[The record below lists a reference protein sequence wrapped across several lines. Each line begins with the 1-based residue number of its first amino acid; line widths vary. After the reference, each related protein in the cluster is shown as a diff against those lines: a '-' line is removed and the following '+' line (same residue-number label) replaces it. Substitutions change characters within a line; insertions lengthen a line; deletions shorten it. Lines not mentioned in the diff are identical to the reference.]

1 MLNLKPKNLS
11 NKRLQFEIAA
21 CLVVFGVS
29 ALLSVSSA
37 SAKGGTASLPSAS
50 GSSSGSGKGGGIDSV
65 PSISI
70 STSTSS
76 PSTAPITVPIS
87 APAST
92 SSASSSG
99 KNGSG
104 SLASLPR
111 LEPSNLSNFIANK
124 QEAIALGKALFWEM
138 RAGGNGVQACASC
151 HFHAG
156 ADTRS
161 KNQLHPDSNNVF
173 AFGGPNYQLKTS
185 DYPFVQF
192 ADMSNQN
199 SQLVHDN
206 HIVAGSQ
213 GVFNETFLAVTPNQA
228 HDITQINADTLY
240 DVNGVNTRQTTGRNT
255 PAVINAVFNLRNF
268 WDGRAQT
275 IFNGADPF
283 GKRDA
288 GAKVYRSAL
297 PSSPQSVLNV
307 ANATAITLDNSALAS
322 QVSGPPNNHVEMSA
336 DGRSF
341 PDLGHKMLSMRA
353 LEGQA
358 VAADD
363 GVLGAYRAGDGNGLI
378 RTYEDMA
385 RSAFK
390 PDWWNAST
398 AVTINGKSYSQLEAN
413 FSLVFPLAVQLY
425 EATLVSDKA
434 PFDKYA
440 EGNRNALTKEQ
451 QKGMDIFNGKGHC
464 SNCHTGPAFSSA
476 AMQLN
481 NNPNERLVREF
492 MGNDQLAVHD
502 KGFYNIGVTR
512 TQDDLGIGGTDPFG
526 KPLSFSRLAQSLGSA
541 GFASLEQQAP
551 NLNVSPNERVAVDGT
566 FKVPS
571 LRNVSLTAPY
581 FHNGSAATLMQV
593 VEFYNRGGNFA
604 ANNIDNLAPDIKPLH
619 LSQSDKKA
627 LVAFLESLT
636 DPRVAKHAAP
646 FDHPQLYVPNGEVGD
661 DTSVTMD
668 GYRNGM
674 DDLLEIPA
682 SGGGG
687 YSSNAVS
694 SFLGL

>member
-1 MLNLKPKNLS
+1 MFNLKLKKPCYKQLHT
-11 NKRLQFEIAA
+11 EVAA
-21 CLVVFGVS
+21 SLVVLGVL
-29 ALLSVSSA
+29 ALFSVSNA

-50 GSSSGSGKGGGIDSV
+50 GSTSVSGKGGVDTT
-65 PSISI
+65 PSN
-70 STSTSS
+70 ST
-76 PSTAPITVPIS
+76 
-87 APAST
+87 PAST
-92 SSASSSG
+92 GGTSSSG
-99 KNGSG
+99 KNGGG

-111 LEPSNLSNFIANK
+111 PEPSNLSDFIANK

-138 RAGGNGVQACASC
+138 RTGGNGVQGCASC

-173 AFGGPNYQLKTS
+173 AFGGPNYQLKTT

-199 SQLVHDN
+199 SKMVRDN

-213 GVFNETFLAVTPNQA
+213 GVFDETFLAVTPNQA
-228 HDITQINADTLY
+228 HDVTQINVDPVY
-240 DVNGVNTRQTTGRNT
+240 NVNGVNTRQSTGRNT
-255 PAVINAVFNLRNF
+255 PSVINAVFNLRNF

-297 PSSPQSVLNV
+297 PSNPQSVLNV
-307 ANATAITLDNSALAS
+307 ANATAIRLDNSALAS

-363 GVLGAYRAGDGNGLI
+363 SVLGAYSASDGNGLT

-385 RSAFK
+385 RTAFK
-390 PDWWNAST
+390 PDWWNANT
-398 AVTINGKSYSQLEAN
+398 PVTINGKSYSQLEAN
-413 FSLVFPLAVQLY
+413 FSLVFPLAIQLY

-434 PFDKYA
+434 PFDKFV
-440 EGNRNALTKEQ
+440 EGNASALTREQ

-464 SNCHTGPAFSSA
+464 SNCHTGPAFTNA
-476 AMQLN
+476 INQGGN
-481 NNPNERLVREF
+481 NTKERLVREI
-492 MGNDQLAVHD
+492 MGNGQLAVHD

-512 TQDDLGIGGTDPFG
+512 TQDDLGAGGTDPFG
-526 KPLSFSRLAQSLGSA
+526 RPLSFSRLAQSLGSA
-541 GFASLEQQAP
+541 GFASLEQQSP
-551 NLNVSPNERVAVDGT
+551 NLNVSPSEHVAVDGA

-581 FHNGSAATLMQV
+581 FHNGSATTLMQV

-604 ANNIDNLAPDIKPLH
+604 ANNVDNLAPNIKPLQ
-619 LSQSDKKA
+619 LSQSDKQA

-661 DTSVTMD
+661 DTSIAID
-668 GYRNGM
+668 GYRDGQ
-674 DDLLEIPA
+674 DDLMEIPA
-682 SGGGG
+682 SGSGG
-687 YSSNAVS
+687 YSGIAVK

>member
-1 MLNLKPKNLS
+1 MFNIDLKKPCYKQLHTEVVAS
-11 NKRLQFEIAA
+11 
-21 CLVVFGVS
+21 LVLLGVL
-29 ALLSVSSA
+29 ALLSVSTA
-37 SAKGGTASLPSAS
+37 SAKGGTASLPSVS
-50 GSSSGSGKGGGIDSV
+50 GSTSVSGKGG
-65 PSISI
+65 
-70 STSTSS
+70 
-76 PSTAPITVPIS
+76 
-87 APAST
+87 
-92 SSASSSG
+92 
-99 KNGSG
+99 G

-111 LEPSNLSNFIANK
+111 PEPSNLSDFIANK

-138 RAGGNGVQACASC
+138 RTGGNGVQACASC

-199 SQLVHDN
+199 SQIVRDN
-206 HIVAGSQ
+206 HIVAGSH
-213 GVFNETFLAVTPNQA
+213 GVFNETFLAVVPNQA
-228 HDITQINADTLY
+228 HDVTQINVDPVY
-240 DVNGVNTRQTTGRNT
+240 NVNGVNTRQTTGRNT
-255 PAVINAVFNLRNF
+255 PPVINAVFNLRNF
-268 WDGRAQT
+268 WDGRGQT
-275 IFNGADPF
+275 IFNGANPF

-297 PSSPQSVLNV
+297 PSNPQSVLNV

-322 QVSGPPNNHVEMSA
+322 QVSGPADNHVEMSA

-363 GVLGAYRAGDGNGLI
+363 SVLGAYRASDGNGLT

-385 RSAFK
+385 RTAFK
-390 PDWWNAST
+390 PDWWNANT
-398 AVTINGKSYSQLEAN
+398 PVTINGKSYSQLEAN
-413 FSLVFPLAVQLY
+413 FSLVFPLAIQLY
-425 EATLVSDKA
+425 EATLISDKA
-434 PFDKYA
+434 PFDKFA
-440 EGNRNALTKEQ
+440 EGNNSALTKDQ

-464 SNCHTGPAFSSA
+464 SKCHTGPAFTIA
-476 AMQLN
+476 INQGGN
-481 NNPNERLVREF
+481 TTQRLVREI
-492 MGNDQLAVHD
+492 MGNGQLAVHD
-502 KGFYNIGVTR
+502 NGFFNIGVTR
-512 TQDDLGIGGTDPFG
+512 TQDDAGAGGTDPFG
-526 KPLSFSRLAQSLGSA
+526 RPLSFSRLAQSLGSA
-541 GFASLEQQAP
+541 GFASLEQKSP
-551 NLNVSPNERVAVDGT
+551 NLNVSPSERVAVDGA

-571 LRNVSLTAPY
+571 LRNVALTAPY
-581 FHNGSAATLMQV
+581 FHNGSLATLMQV

-604 ANNIDNLAPDIKPLH
+604 ANNIDNLAPNIQPLH
-619 LSQSDKKA
+619 LSQSDKQA

-661 DTSVTMD
+661 NTSVAID
-668 GYRNGM
+668 GFRNGE
-674 DDLLEIPA
+674 DDLMEIPA
-682 SGGGG
+682 SGSGG
-687 YSSNAVS
+687 YSGNAVS

>member
-1 MLNLKPKNLS
+1 MFNLKLKKPCYKLLHIEVVAS
-11 NKRLQFEIAA
+11 
-21 CLVVFGVS
+21 LVVLGVL
-29 ALLSVSSA
+29 ALFSVSNA
-37 SAKGGTASLPSAS
+37 SAKGGTASLPSTS
-50 GSSSGSGKGGGIDSV
+50 GSTSVSGRGGGGEDSV
-65 PSISI
+65 PSNSTPASI
-70 STSTSS
+70 SSS
-76 PSTAPITVPIS
+76 
-87 APAST
+87 
-92 SSASSSG
+92 SSSG
-99 KNGSG
+99 KNGGGKNGGG

-111 LEPSNLSNFIANK
+111 PEPSNLSDFIANK

-138 RAGGNGVQACASC
+138 RTGGNGVQGCASC

-173 AFGGPNYQLKTS
+173 AFGGPNYQLKTT

-199 SQLVHDN
+199 SPIVRDN

-213 GVFNETFLAVTPNQA
+213 GVFNETFLAVIPDQA
-228 HDITQINADTLY
+228 HDVTQINVDPLY

-255 PAVINAVFNLRNF
+255 PSVVNAVFNLRNF

-297 PSSPQSVLNV
+297 PSNPQSVLNV
-307 ANATAITLDNSALAS
+307 ANATVITLDNSALAS

-363 GVLGAYRAGDGNGLI
+363 SVLGAYSASDGIGLT

-385 RSAFK
+385 RTAFK
-390 PDWWNAST
+390 PDWWNANT
-398 AVTINGKSYSQLEAN
+398 PVTINGKSYSQLEAN
-413 FSLVFPLAVQLY
+413 FSLVFPLAIQLY
-425 EATLVSDKA
+425 EATLVSDNA
-434 PFDKYA
+434 PFDKFV
-440 EGNRNALTKEQ
+440 EGNASALTREQ
-451 QKGMDIFNGKGHC
+451 QKGMDIFSGKGHC
-464 SNCHTGPAFSSA
+464 SKCHTGPAFTA
-476 AMQLN
+476 AINQGGN
-481 NNPNERLVREF
+481 NTERLVREI
-492 MGNDQLAVHD
+492 MGNGQLAVHD

-512 TQDDLGIGGTDPFG
+512 TQDDPGAGGKDPFG
-526 KPLSFSRLAQSLGSA
+526 RPLSFSRLAQSLGSA
-541 GFASLEQQAP
+541 GFASMEQQAP
-551 NLNVSPNERVAVDGT
+551 NLNVSPNERVAVDGA

-593 VEFYNRGGNFA
+593 VEFYSRGGNFA
-604 ANNIDNLAPDIKPLH
+604 ANNIDNLAPNIQPLH
-619 LSQSDKKA
+619 LSQSDKQA

-661 DTSVTMD
+661 DTAVTID
-668 GYRNGM
+668 GFRNGM
-674 DDLLEIPA
+674 DDLMEIPA
-682 SGGGG
+682 TGSGG
-687 YSSNAVS
+687 YSGNAIK

>member
-1 MLNLKPKNLS
+1 MFNLKLKKPCYKQLHTEVVAS
-11 NKRLQFEIAA
+11 
-21 CLVVFGVS
+21 LVVLGVL
-29 ALLSVSSA
+29 ALLSVSTA
-37 SAKGGTASLPSAS
+37 SAKGGTASLPSTSGNPSVSGKGGGEVSVPSNSTPAS
-50 GSSSGSGKGGGIDSV
+50 TSSSSGSGKNGG
-65 PSISI
+65 
-70 STSTSS
+70 
-76 PSTAPITVPIS
+76 
-87 APAST
+87 
-92 SSASSSG
+92 G
-99 KNGSG
+99 KNGGG
-104 SLASLPR
+104 SLASLARP
-111 LEPSNLSNFIANK
+111 EPSNLSDFIANK

-138 RAGGNGVQACASC
+138 RTGGNGVQGCASC

-199 SQLVHDN
+199 SQIVRDN

-213 GVFNETFLAVTPNQA
+213 GVFNETFLAVVPNQA
-228 HDITQINADTLY
+228 HDVTQINVDPLY
-240 DVNGVNTRQTTGRNT
+240 NVNGVNTRQTTGRNT
-255 PAVINAVFNLRNF
+255 PPVINAVFNLRNF

-288 GAKVYRSAL
+288 SAKVYRSAL
-297 PSSPQSVLNV
+297 PSDPQSVLNV

-336 DGRSF
+336 GGRSF

-363 GVLGAYRAGDGNGLI
+363 SVLGAYSASDGNGLT

-385 RSAFK
+385 RTAFK

-398 AVTINGKSYSQLEAN
+398 PVTINGKSYSQLEAN
-413 FSLVFPLAVQLY
+413 FSLVFPLAIQLY

-434 PFDKYA
+434 PFDKFA
-440 EGNRNALTKEQ
+440 EGNASALTKDQ
-451 QKGMDIFNGKGHC
+451 QKGMNIFNGKGHC
-464 SNCHTGPAFSSA
+464 SKCHTGPAFTVA
-476 AMQLN
+476 INQGGN
-481 NNPNERLVREF
+481 TTQRLVREI
-492 MGNDQLAVHD
+492 MGNGQLAVHD
-502 KGFYNIGVTR
+502 NGFYNIGVTR
-512 TQDDLGIGGTDPFG
+512 TQDDAGVGGTDPFG
-526 KPLSFSRLAQSLGSA
+526 RPLSFSRLAQSLGSA
-541 GFASLEQQAP
+541 GYASMEQQAP
-551 NLNVSPNERVAVDGT
+551 NLNVLPSERVAVDGA

-571 LRNVSLTAPY
+571 LRNVALTAPY

-593 VEFYNRGGNFA
+593 VEFYSRGGNFA
-604 ANNIDNLAPDIKPLH
+604 ANNIDNLAPNIQPLH
-619 LSQSDKKA
+619 LSQSDKQA

-661 DTSVTMD
+661 DTSVAID
-668 GYRNGM
+668 GFRNGQ
-674 DDLLEIPA
+674 DDLMEIPA
-682 SGGGG
+682 SGSGG
-687 YSSNAVS
+687 YTNNAVS

>member
-1 MLNLKPKNLS
+1 MFNLKLKKPCYKQLHT
-11 NKRLQFEIAA
+11 EVAA
-21 CLVVFGVS
+21 SLVILGVV
-29 ALLSVSSA
+29 ALLSVSTA

-50 GSSSGSGKGGGIDSV
+50 GNTSVSGKGGVDSV
-65 PSISI
+65 PSN
-70 STSTSS
+70 
-76 PSTAPITVPIS
+76 STA
-87 APAST
+87 AST
-92 SSASSSG
+92 SSSSSSG
-99 KNGSG
+99 KNGGG
-104 SLASLPR
+104 SLASLARP
-111 LEPSNLSNFIANK
+111 EPSNLSDFIANK
-124 QEAIALGKALFWEM
+124 QEAIALGKALYWEM
-138 RAGGNGVQACASC
+138 RTGGNGVQACASC
-151 HFHAG
+151 HFNAG
-156 ADTRS
+156 ADARS

-173 AFGGPNYQLKTS
+173 AFGGPNYQLKTT
-185 DYPFVQF
+185 DFPFVQF
-192 ADMSNQN
+192 ADMSNHN
-199 SQLVHDN
+199 SPLIRDN

-213 GVFNETFLAVTPNQA
+213 GVFNETFLAIVPNQA
-228 HDITQINADTLY
+228 HDVTQINVDPLFN
-240 DVNGVNTRQTTGRNT
+240 VNGVNTRQTTGRNT
-255 PAVINAVFNLRNF
+255 PSVINAVFNLRNF

-297 PSSPQSVLNV
+297 PSNPQSVLNV

-322 QVSGPPNNHVEMSA
+322 QVSGPANNHVEMSA

-363 GVLGAYRAGDGNGLI
+363 SVLGAYRAGDGNGLT

-385 RSAFK
+385 RTAFK
-390 PDWWNAST
+390 PDWWNANT
-398 AVTINGKSYSQLEAN
+398 PVTINGKSYSQLEAN
-413 FSLVFPLAVQLY
+413 FSLVFPLAIQLY

-434 PFDKYA
+434 PFDKFA
-440 EGNRNALTKEQ
+440 EGNNSALTKDQ

-464 SNCHTGPAFSSA
+464 SKCHTGPAFTIA
-476 AMQLN
+476 INQGGN
-481 NNPNERLVREF
+481 TTQRLVREI
-492 MGNDQLAVHD
+492 MGNGQLAVHD
-502 KGFYNIGVTR
+502 NGFFNIGVTR
-512 TQDDLGIGGTDPFG
+512 TQDDAGAGGTDPFG
-526 KPLSFSRLAQSLGSA
+526 RPLSFSRLAQSLGSA
-541 GFASLEQQAP
+541 GFASLEQKSP
-551 NLNVSPNERVAVDGT
+551 NLNVSPSERVAVDGA

-571 LRNVSLTAPY
+571 LRNVALTAPY

-604 ANNIDNLAPDIKPLH
+604 ANNIDNLAPNIQPLH
-619 LSQSDKKA
+619 LSQSDKLA

-661 DTSVTMD
+661 DSAID
-668 GYRNGM
+668 GYRNGN
-674 DDLLEIPA
+674 DDLMEIPA
-682 SGGGG
+682 CGSGG

>member
-1 MLNLKPKNLS
+1 MFNLKLKKPCN
-11 NKRLQFEIAA
+11 RLLQAEIAA
-21 CLVVFGVS
+21 YLVVLGTS
-29 ALLSVSSA
+29 TLLYGSTAL
-37 SAKGGTASLPSAS
+37 AKGGTASLPSTSAS
-50 GSSSGSGKGGGIDSV
+50 SSTSGSGKGRGADSV
-65 PSISI
+65 PSSA
-70 STSTSS
+70 TAANTSS
-76 PSTAPITVPIS
+76 SSLAS
-87 APAST
+87 AST
-92 SSASSSG
+92 SSASNSG
-99 KNGSG
+99 KNGGG

-111 LEPSNLSNFIANK
+111 PEPSNLSDFIVNK

-138 RAGGNGVQACASC
+138 RTGGNGVQACASC

-173 AFGGPNYQLKTS
+173 AFGGPNYQLKTT

-199 SQLVHDN
+199 SQVVRDN

-213 GVFNETFLAVTPNQA
+213 GVFNETFLAVTPNVA
-228 HDITQINADTLY
+228 HDITQINDDRLFS
-240 DVNGVNTRQTTGRNT
+240 VNGVNTRLTTGRNT
-255 PAVINAVFNLRNF
+255 PSVINAVFNLRNF
-268 WDGRAQT
+268 HDGRGQS
-275 IFNGADPF
+275 IFNGVNPF

-297 PSSPQSVLNV
+297 PANPQSVLNV

-341 PDLGHKMLSMRA
+341 PELGHKMLSMRA

-363 GVLGAYRAGDGNGLI
+363 SVLSAYRAGDGNGLT
-378 RTYEDMA
+378 RTYEEMA
-385 RSAFK
+385 RTAFK
-390 PDWWNAST
+390 PDWWNANT
-398 AVTINGKSYSQLEAN
+398 PVTINGKAYSQLEAN

-425 EATLVSDKA
+425 EATLVSDQA
-434 PFDKYA
+434 PFDKFA

-451 QKGMDIFNGKGHC
+451 QKGMDIFNGQGHC
-464 SNCHTGPAFSSA
+464 SNCHTGPAFTIA
-476 AMQLN
+476 ATQGAS
-481 NNPNERLVREF
+481 NNPTERLVREI
-492 MGNDQLAVHD
+492 MGNGQLAVHD
-502 KGFYNIGVTR
+502 KGFDNIGVTR
-512 TQDDLGIGGTDPFG
+512 TQDDLGVGGTDPFG
-526 KPLSFSRLAQSLGSA
+526 KPLSFSRLAQALGSA
-541 GFASLEQQAP
+541 GFASLELQAP
-551 NLNVSPNERVAVDGT
+551 NLNVAPNERVAVDGT

-604 ANNIDNLAPDIKPLH
+604 ANNIDNLAPNIQPLH
-619 LSQSDKKA
+619 LKQSDKQA
-627 LVAFLESLT
+627 LVAFLQSLT

-661 DTSVTMD
+661 EHAVTID
-668 GYRNGM
+668 GFRNGL

-682 SGGGG
+682 VGSAG
-687 YSSNAVS
+687 YSGNAVS

>member
-1 MLNLKPKNLS
+1 MFNLKFKKSCYEQLHI
-11 NKRLQFEIAA
+11 EVAA
-21 CLVVFGVS
+21 SLVVLGAL
-29 ALLSVSSA
+29 ALLSVSTA
-37 SAKGGTASLPSAS
+37 SAKGGTASLLSDS
-50 GSSSGSGKGGGIDSV
+50 SSSSGSGKGGGIDSV
-65 PSISI
+65 PSIST
-70 STSTSS
+70 STSTTS
-76 PSTAPITVPIS
+76 PSTASSSTS
-87 APAST
+87 SAST
-92 SSASSSG
+92 SSTSSSG
-99 KNGSG
+99 KNGGG

-111 LEPSNLSNFIANK
+111 PEPANLSDFIANK
-124 QEAIALGKALFWEM
+124 QEAVALGKALYWEM
-138 RAGGNGVQACASC
+138 RTGSNGVQACASC

-199 SQLVHDN
+199 SQLIRDN

-213 GVFNETFLAVTPNQA
+213 GVFNETFLAVSPGQA
-228 HDITQINADTLY
+228 HDVTQINADTLY

-255 PAVINAVFNLRNF
+255 PPVINAVFNLRNF
-268 WDGRAQT
+268 HDGRAQT

-297 PSSPQSVLNV
+297 PANPQSVLNV

-322 QVSGPPNNHVEMSA
+322 QASGPANNHVEMSA

-341 PDLGHKMLSMRA
+341 PELGHKMLSMRA

-363 GVLGAYRAGDGNGLI
+363 SVLSAYRAGNGNGLN
-378 RTYEDMA
+378 RTYEEMA
-385 RSAFK
+385 RTAFK
-390 PDWWNAST
+390 PDWWNAS
-398 AVTINGKSYSQLEAN
+398 APVSINGKLYSQLEAN
-413 FSLVFPLAVQLY
+413 FSLVFPLAIQLY
-425 EATLVSDKA
+425 EATLVSDQA
-434 PFDKYA
+434 PFDKFA

-464 SNCHTGPAFSSA
+464 SNCHTGAVFSIA
-476 AMQLN
+476 AMQIN
-481 NNPNERLVREF
+481 SSPSERLVREL
-492 MGNDQLAVHD
+492 MGNGQLAVHD

-512 TQDDLGIGGTDPFG
+512 TQDDPGVGGTDPFG

-551 NLNVSPNERVAVDGT
+551 NLNVSPNERVAVDGA
-566 FKVPS
+566 FRVPS
-571 LRNVSLTAPY
+571 LRNVALTAPY

-604 ANNIDNLAPDIKPLH
+604 ANNIDNFAPDIKPLH
-619 LSQSDKKA
+619 MSQSDKQA
-627 LVAFLESLT
+627 LVAFLQSLT

-646 FDHPQLYVPNGEVGD
+646 FDHPQLFVPNGEVGD
-661 DTSVTMD
+661 EQSVTID
-668 GYRNGM
+668 GFRNGL

-682 SGGGG
+682 VGSGG
-687 YSSNAVS
+687 YPSNAVS